1 MIRTLTTSLLCGGLI
16 FPFLVRA
23 SAGGWNASHL
33 GVTLEYRGVMAASPA
48 FLPPKGLNVSSADT
62 VTVVYWRYFLT
73 SPPPP
78 DLAVKLCSVNRC
90 ANLDG
95 ASGQTRALGGVPAN
109 SEFRFI
115 YYIPGGGRLRTA
127 VEVRSN
133 EISINYK

>member
-1 MIRTLTTSLLCGGLI
+1 
-16 FPFLVRA
+16 
-23 SAGGWNASHL
+23 
-33 GVTLEYRGVMAASPA
+33 MAASPA

-95 ASGQTRALGGVPAN
+95 ASGQTRALGGGA
-109 SEFRFI
+109 S
-115 YYIPGGGRLRTA
+115 
-127 VEVRSN
+127 
-133 EISINYK
+133 